1 MSSIGAFVFGYF
13 SWMLIEKK
21 ALALKGYF
29 IKS

>member
-29 IKS
+29 IKR